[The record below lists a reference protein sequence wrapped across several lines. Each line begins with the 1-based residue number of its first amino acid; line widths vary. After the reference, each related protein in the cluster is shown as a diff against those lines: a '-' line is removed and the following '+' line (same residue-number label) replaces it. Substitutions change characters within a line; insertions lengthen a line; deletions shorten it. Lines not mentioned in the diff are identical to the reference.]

1 MSEEIEKD
9 PIFEDLKTLI
19 EDTMI
24 PDIEEEIDDLFEIIA
39 ADKNADDEQKEE
51 LADMQELKKELVKV
65 LEDLESDSISQEEAT
80 EIYDDLVDLI
90 EEMDEDY

>member
-9 PIFEDLKTLI
+9 PIFEDLKVLI

-24 PDIEEEIDDLFEIIA
+24 PDIEEAIDDIFEIIA
-39 ADKNADDEQKEE
+39 SDKNADDEQKEE
-51 LADMQELKKELVKV
+51 LDDMQELKKELMKV
-65 LEDLESDSISQEEAT
+65 LEDLENESISSEEAT

>member
-9 PIFEDLKTLI
+9 PIFEDLKVLI

-24 PDIEEEIDDLFEIIA
+24 PDIEEGIDDLFEMIA

-51 LADMQELKKELVKV
+51 LNDMQELKKELMEV
-65 LEDLESDSISQEEAT
+65 LEDLENESISSEEAT
-80 EIYDDLVDLI
+80 QIYDDLVDLI